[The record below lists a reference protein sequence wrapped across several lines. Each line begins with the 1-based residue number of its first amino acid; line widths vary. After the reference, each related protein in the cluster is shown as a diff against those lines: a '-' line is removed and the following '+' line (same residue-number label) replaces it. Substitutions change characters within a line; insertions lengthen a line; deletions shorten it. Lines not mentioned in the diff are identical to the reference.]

1 MSNSTTLERGPFDRR
16 FQQDRASSQEQRASV
31 QFLQFILIGLIAAT
45 MFTGIVMGGL
55 IARAVAADDVQFA
68 GYQQQTFAWE
78 TVR

>member
-1 MSNSTTLERGPFDRR
+1 MSNSATLERGQLDGR
-16 FQQDRASSQEQRASV
+16 FQEGKASSQEQRASV
-31 QFLQFILIGLIAAT
+31 QFLQFILLSLIAAT

-55 IARAVAADDVQFA
+55 IARAVASDGVQFA